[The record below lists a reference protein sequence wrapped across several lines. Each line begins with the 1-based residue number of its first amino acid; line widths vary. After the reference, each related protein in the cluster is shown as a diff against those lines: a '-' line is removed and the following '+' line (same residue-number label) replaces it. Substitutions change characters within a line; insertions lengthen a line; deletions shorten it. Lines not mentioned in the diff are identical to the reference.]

1 MNYTRHFECGCK
13 VVVIGELTNAVINY
27 CPKHKAAPDM
37 YGALKEMLD
46 NMTWSSRETFNDC
59 GFGTHDV
66 EYGEIAKSKLGSIYN
81 ALAKAEGK

>member
-13 VVVIGELTNAVINY
+13 VVVMGELTNALINY

-37 YGALKEMLD
+37 YEALKLTKKTVITKTEDGYLITYD
-46 NMTWSSRETFNDC
+46 ALRA
-59 GFGTHDV
+59 
-66 EYGEIAKSKLGSIYN
+66 IIK